1 MNPSNGLWQNS
12 TTGDFGAGLPGD
24 VYLDVQS
31 SWATFASEHDI
42 TDANIGNFL
51 GSYGVDVYDHDVW
64 AVVNH
69 NSQFAVVPE
78 PSGLVLAAC
87 GALAL
92 CGAAIHRRR
101 A

>member
-1 MNPSNGLWQNS
+1 LWQNS

-78 PSGLVLAAC
+78 PPGLVLAAC